1 MTPYD
6 QDTALRLAA
15 EFMAQPGIEDFRPE
29 PYLCPAGVPTIGI
42 GSTVYPDGRRV
53 TMQDPPITKARA
65 VELCMYHLRQ
75 RCLPAV
81 LQFCPGVDTPERA
94 AALLSW
100 CYNVGEGRLERS
112 GLRIAVNA
120 RNWQG
125 AAVELKKWN
134 RGGGKVLPGLVK
146 RRELEAQ
153 MLLAGRPTLR

>member
-1 MTPYD
+1 
-6 QDTALRLAA
+6 
-15 EFMAQPGIEDFRPE
+15 
-29 PYLCPAGVPTIGI
+29 
-42 GSTVYPDGRRV
+42 
-53 TMQDPPITKARA
+53 
-65 VELCMYHLRQ
+65 MYHLRE

-81 LQFCPGVDTPERA
+81 LRFCPGVDTPERA

-153 MLLAGRPTLR
+153 MLLAGRPTLL